1 MSRLAPVTWRALAV
15 AGALSVAL
23 QPASGFAQE
32 GQRPAADARPAGSS
46 VTLKRLP
53 DGQPD
58 IQGIYISGWS
68 VPYERYSEAE
78 RKAWQAKMEAVRG
91 PDPGAYGL
99 EWTEI
104 NIRKGRDRQPKPGT
118 VQVIDPPDGRI
129 PWQPWALAKKNYIRD
144 NPYERAE
151 FLDSRVRCLPAGPR
165 FVMTSAYNG
174 WQILQP
180 PGYVIILQ
188 EHNHNSR
195 IIPIGTRQKPL
206 SPTMQLWQGD
216 SRGRWE
222 GNTLVVESTNYTDKT
237 WIVGEAGGEGMSGG
251 SFHSTAL
258 RLVERFTVVDADN
271 IDYEATVTDEN
282 VFTRPW
288 KMAFGIWSRA
298 PQGYEN
304 YEFACHEGN
313 KSVELTEV
321 LFKES
326 GEASPSGTPSTPK

>member
-1 MSRLAPVTWRALAV
+1 MALGVLALGLP
-15 AGALSVAL
+15 S
-23 QPASGFAQE
+23 PASGQN
-32 GQRPAADARPAGSS
+32 GSSPDLTPPAGKAA
-46 VTLKRLP
+46 LKRLP

-58 IQGIYISGWS
+58 IQGIYTSGWS
-68 VPYERYSEAE
+68 VPFERYSEAE

-104 NIRKGRDRQPKPGT
+104 NLMQGRNRRQPKPGA

-129 PWQPWALAKKNYIRD
+129 PWQPWALAKKNFIRD
-144 NPYERAE
+144 NPYERE
-151 FLDSRVRCLPAGPR
+151 DFLDSRVRCLPAGPR

-180 PGYVIILQ
+180 PGYVIMLQ

-195 IIPIGTRQKPL
+195 IVPIGKQAPAPL
-206 SPTMQLWQGD
+206 SPKMQLWHGD
-216 SRGRWE
+216 SRGHWE
-222 GNTLVVESTNYTDKT
+222 GNTLVVEVSNFTDKT

-251 SFHSTAL
+251 SFHSTSL

-271 IDYEATVTDEN
+271 IDYEATVYDDK
-282 VFTRPW
+282 VFTQPW
-288 KMAFGIWSRA
+288 KMAFGVWARA
-298 PQGYEN
+298 PKGYEN

-313 KSVELTEV
+313 RSVELTEV
-321 LFKES
+321 LFKKP
-326 GEASPSGTPSTPK
+326 GETPPTKK

>member
-1 MSRLAPVTWRALAV
+1 MRTLGSVKGRAV
-15 AGALSVAL
+15 VAL
-23 QPASGFAQE
+23 GLLVAVLGPSLSAQQETTSQPSAASKWT
-32 GQRPAADARPAGSS
+32 P
-46 VTLKRLP
+46 KRLP

-58 IQGIYISGWS
+58 IQGIYTSGWS
-68 VPYERYSEAE
+68 APFERYSEAE

-104 NIRKGRDRQPKPGT
+104 NLLKGRVRQPKPGT

-180 PGYVIILQ
+180 PGYVIVLQ
-188 EHNHNSR
+188 EHNHNWR
-195 IIPIGTRQKPL
+195 IIPIGKQAPAPL
-206 SPTMQLWQGD
+206 SSNMQIWHGD

-222 GNTLVVESTNYTDKT
+222 GNTLVVEVTNFTDKT

-251 SFHSTAL
+251 SFHSTSL
-258 RLVERFTVVDADN
+258 RLVERFTVVDADT
-271 IDYEATVTDEN
+271 IDYEATVYDDK
-282 VFTRPW
+282 VFTQPW
-288 KMAFGIWSRA
+288 KMAFGVWSRA
-298 PQGYEN
+298 PKGYEN

-313 KSVELTEV
+313 RSVELTEV
-321 LFKES
+321 LFKNPGATSAAKPE
-326 GEASPSGTPSTPK
+326 K